1 MKERFVKLMAL
12 AGQFGE
18 VSSASMYKCE
28 NGYYCC
34 SVIVKAEDGTEFALR
49 LDVKEANK
57 ND

>member
-1 MKERFVKLMAL
+1 MKTHFIKLMGVAE
-12 AGQFGE
+12 QFGK

-28 NGYYCC
+28 NGYNCC
-34 SVIVKAEDGTEFALR
+34 SVIIKAADGTEFALR